1 MDSDRTK
8 NERTKADFAD
18 LMDTVNGHIRSI
30 ADAQR
35 KRTALTATASA
46 QEGRVT
52 VTCNADGVPI
62 DTVFSDDIDDL
73 DYDEI
78 AIAVTEAAQDAAMA
92 VARKA
97 EKLMAPIKK
106 TRSRLP
112 SLSAMVEGLPDLRA
126 KTIEPERAPFDPPA
140 EREDDGAAKRWSVTD
155 DD

>member
-1 MDSDRTK
+1 MDND
-8 NERTKADFAD
+8 RTKADFAD

-35 KRTALTATASA
+35 KRTELVATASA
-46 QEGRVT
+46 EEGRVT

-73 DYDEI
+73 DYDDI
-78 AIAVTEAAQDAAMA
+78 AMAVTEAAQDAAAKVAKMA
-92 VARKA
+92 
-97 EKLMAPIKK
+97 EELIAPIRT

-112 SLSAMVEGLPDLRA
+112 SLSSMVEGLPDLSVKTPEPQRA
-126 KTIEPERAPFDPPA
+126 SFDPLSA
-140 EREDDGAAKRWSVTD
+140 RKKNEDDSRNRPWSVAD